1 MLEKKHLVFLAG
13 ATAPFAPPLC
23 TALYLYIVLWRNW
36 VVLKNIHTPFPWKI
50 PLRIQSKISED
61 SNMILTKDLSKI
73 LSKILLKILYNP
85 N

>member
-1 MLEKKHLVFLAG
+1 MQ
-13 ATAPFAPPLC
+13 
-23 TALYLYIVLWRNW
+23 R
-36 VVLKNIHTPFPWKI
+36 
-50 PLRIQSKISED
+50 KISED

>member
-1 MLEKKHLVFLAG
+1 MKLLTHIF
-13 ATAPFAPPLC
+13 T
-23 TALYLYIVLWRNW
+23 LYFEQIGLFQKIS
-36 VVLKNIHTPFPWKI
+36 TPPFPWKI

-73 LSKILLKILYNP
+73 LSKILLKILYSP

>member
-1 MLEKKHLVFLAG
+1 MKLLTHIF
-13 ATAPFAPPLC
+13 T
-23 TALYLYIVLWRNW
+23 LYFEQIGL
-36 VVLKNIHTPFPWKI
+36 FQKI
-50 PLRIQSKISED
+50 STLRIQSKISED